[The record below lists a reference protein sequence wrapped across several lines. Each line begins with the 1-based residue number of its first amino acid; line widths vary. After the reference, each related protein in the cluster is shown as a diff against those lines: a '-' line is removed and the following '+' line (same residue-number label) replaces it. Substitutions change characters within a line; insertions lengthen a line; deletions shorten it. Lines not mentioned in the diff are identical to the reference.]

1 MQVYILRVAC
11 RYEYTLVGIF
21 SSEDKALEYFRRHFE
36 EKSEGVAILANTY
49 KYCIDTAEVDR
60 L

>member
-11 RYEYTLVGIF
+11 RYEYSLVGIF
-21 SSEDKALEYFRRHFE
+21 SSEDKALEFFRKYFE
-36 EKSEGVAILANTY
+36 EKPEGVAITANTY

-60 L
+60 P

>member
-11 RYEYTLVGIF
+11 RYEYSLVGIF

-36 EKSEGVAILANTY
+36 EESKGVASIANTY
-49 KYCIDTAEVDR
+49 KYHIDTAEVDR
-60 L
+60 P